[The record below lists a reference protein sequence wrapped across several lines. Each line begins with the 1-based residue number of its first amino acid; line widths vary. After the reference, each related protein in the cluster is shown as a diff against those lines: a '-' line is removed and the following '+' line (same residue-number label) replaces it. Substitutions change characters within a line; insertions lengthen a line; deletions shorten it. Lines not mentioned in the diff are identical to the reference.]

1 MTKKIIL
8 FFLFFFVLTLPC
20 FSAPPPKPGYTPSAN
35 KPPSASSRASDTQRT
50 EELKKMRERMEQLEA
65 RRLEELKTQNPAAY
79 QQAIQ
84 AKETQKKISE
94 IISSY
99 QREQLNEGAAKSQLA
114 PLVRKSLESRI
125 KTLDREIQEAT
136 KRLEYLRK
144 VKANPDLMVTDQ
156 INIYLGKNASEEF
169 RSYSR

>member
-1 MTKKIIL
+1 
-8 FFLFFFVLTLPC
+8 
-20 FSAPPPKPGYTPSAN
+20 
-35 KPPSASSRASDTQRT
+35 
-50 EELKKMRERMEQLEA
+50 MRERMEQLEA

-84 AKETQKKISE
+84 AKETQKKITG

-99 QREQLNEGAAKSQLA
+99 QREQLSEEAAKSQLA
-114 PLVRKSLESRI
+114 PLVRKSLESRL